1 MFSGSYEVCGK
12 IIPVSYV
19 QQAQNARKSRENQIR
34 IFLEHKKWPS
44 EGWDDIS
51 IELLLKELSIMDSNN
66 FPGNVGAGEREGR
79 VISSL
84 VSQRHFRLSHG
95 IGRSGDIAAVQP
107 KAAGSSLLMKLTNS
121 MALDAIKIA
130 GVRSAKA
137 CLLLP
142 VATGMCLVMTLL
154 TLKQTRPDAKY
165 IIWPRID
172 QKSCFKCILTAGF
185 EPVIIENILEGDELR
200 TDLAAVEKQIKD
212 LGPENVVCVLTTTSC
227 FAPRTPDRLEEV
239 AKLCKEQVVPH
250 VVNNAYGVQSSK
262 CMHLI
267 QQAARIGRVDAFIQ
281 STDKNFMVPV
291 GGAIV
296 AGFDDKF
303 IDAVSKTYPGRASAT
318 PSVDLFI
325 TLLSLGSQGYQ
336 RLLQQRKEVYN
347 YLSEGLS
354 KVATAHGERLLS
366 TKGNPISL
374 AISLERLE
382 QGLELN
388 SAGVTQLG
396 SMLFTRCVS
405 GARVVAPDSTKE
417 INGYLFTGWG
427 AHAQSYRCAY
437 LTAAAAIGMTKEDV
451 DTFLKRLDK
460 CLSKFTAKEKPIGGR
475 SVEIADEERSECENS
490 QEERKDTGDK
500 NIVTVNR

>member
-1 MFSGSYEVCGK
+1 M
-12 IIPVSYV
+12 
-19 QQAQNARKSRENQIR
+19 
-34 IFLEHKKWPS
+34 
-44 EGWDDIS
+44 
-51 IELLLKELSIMDSNN
+51 
-66 FPGNVGAGEREGR
+66 
-79 VISSL
+79 
-84 VSQRHFRLSHG
+84 
-95 IGRSGDIAAVQP
+95 
-107 KAAGSSLLMKLTNS
+107 
-121 MALDAIKIA
+121 
-130 GVRSAKA
+130 
-137 CLLLP
+137 
-142 VATGMCLVMTLL
+142 
-154 TLKQTRPDAKY
+154 
-165 IIWPRID
+165 
-172 QKSCFKCILTAGF
+172 
-185 EPVIIENILEGDELR
+185 
-200 TDLAAVEKQIKD
+200 
-212 LGPENVVCVLTTTSC
+212 
-227 FAPRTPDRLEEV
+227 
-239 AKLCKEQVVPH
+239 CKEQVVPH

-460 CLSKFTAKEKPIGGR
+460 CLSKFTAKEKPICGW

-490 QEERKDTGDK
+490 QEEVKDTEDK

>member
-1 MFSGSYEVCGK
+1 MFSGSYEACGK
-12 IIPVSYV
+12 IIPNAYV

-34 IFLEHKKWPS
+34 IFLEHKKWPL

-51 IELLLKELSIMDSNN
+51 VELLLHELSIMDSNN

-84 VSQRHFRLSHG
+84 VSRRHFRLSHG

-121 MALDAIKIA
+121 MVLDAIKMA
-130 GVRSAKA
+130 GVRSVKA

-142 VATGMCLVMTLL
+142 VATGMTLVMTLL
-154 TLKQTRPDAKY
+154 TLKQTRPGARFV
-165 IIWPRID
+165 IWPRID

-185 EPVIIENILEGDELR
+185 QPVIVENVLEGDELR
-200 TDLAAVEKQIKD
+200 TDLAAVEKQVKD
-212 LGPENVVCVLTTTSC
+212 LGSENVLCVLTTTSC

-239 AKLCKEQVVPH
+239 AKLCKDQAVPH

-267 QQAARIGRVDAFIQ
+267 QQAARVGRVDAFIQ

-296 AGFDDKF
+296 AGFDEKF

-318 PSVDLFI
+318 PSIDLFI
-325 TLLSLGSQGYQ
+325 TLLTLGSQGYQ
-336 RLLQQRKEVYN
+336 RLLQQRKEVYS

-354 KVATAHGERLLS
+354 RVATAHGERLLN

-374 AISLERLE
+374 AISLERLSN
-382 QGLELN
+382 GLELN
-388 SAGVTQLG
+388 AAGVTQLG

-405 GARVVAPDSTKE
+405 GARVVSPDTSKE
-417 INGYLFTGWG
+417 INGHVFTGWG
-427 AHAQSYRCAY
+427 AHAKSYRCAY
-437 LTAAAAIGMTKEDV
+437 LTAAAAIGMAKEDV
-451 DTFLKRLDK
+451 DTFLRRLDR
-460 CLSKFTAKEKPIGGR
+460 CLSKLTAKESDLGGNI
-475 SVEIADEERSECENS
+475 ENTHACEND
-490 QEERKDTGDK
+490 QEETKDSEVTG
-500 NIVTVNR
+500 ITTVNR

>member
-1 MFSGSYEVCGK
+1 
-12 IIPVSYV
+12 
-19 QQAQNARKSRENQIR
+19 
-34 IFLEHKKWPS
+34 
-44 EGWDDIS
+44 
-51 IELLLKELSIMDSNN
+51 MDSNN

-84 VSQRHFRLSHG
+84 VSKRHFRLSHG

-107 KAAGSSLLMKLTNS
+107 KAAGSSLLMKLTNC
-121 MALDAIKIA
+121 MALDAIKMA

-137 CLLLP
+137 CLVLP
-142 VATGMCLVMTLL
+142 VATGMSLVMTLL
-154 TLKQTRPDAKY
+154 TLKQQRSGAKY
-165 IIWPRID
+165 VIWPRID

-185 EPVIIENILEGDELR
+185 EPVIVENVMEGDELR

-212 LGPENVVCVLTTTSC
+212 LSPENIVCIMTTTSC

-239 AKLCKEQVVPH
+239 AKLCKEQDVPH
-250 VVNNAYGVQSSK
+250 IVNNAYGVQSSK

-267 QQAARIGRVDAFIQ
+267 QQAARIGRVDAFVQ

-296 AGFDDKF
+296 AGFDEKF

-318 PSVDLFI
+318 PSIDLFI
-325 TLLSLGSQGYQ
+325 TLLSLGSTGYQ
-336 RLLQQRKEVYN
+336 QLLQQRKEVYI

-374 AISLERLE
+374 AISLERVT

-388 SAGVTQLG
+388 ASGITQLG

-405 GARVVAPDSTKE
+405 GARVVSPDTEKD
-417 INGYLFTGWG
+417 INGHVFTGWG
-427 AHAQSYRCAY
+427 AHAQNYRCAY
-437 LTAAAAIGMTKEDV
+437 LTAAAAIGMTKADV

-460 CLSKFTAKEKPIGGR
+460 CLSKFTAKET
-475 SVEIADEERSECENS
+475 SVSRNNEPDDWQDKDQGDECENGQ
-490 QEERKDTGDK
+490 QELANTVATQD
-500 NIVTVNR
+500 NSTVNR

>member
-1 MFSGSYEVCGK
+1 MFSGSFEACGN

-34 IFLEHKKWPS
+34 IFLEHRKWPS
-44 EGWDDIS
+44 EGWDDTS
-51 IELLLKELSIMDSNN
+51 IELLLQELSIMDSNN
-66 FPGNVGAGEREGR
+66 FPGNAGAGEREGR

-84 VSQRHFRLSHG
+84 VSRRHFRLSHG

-107 KAAGSSLLMKLTNS
+107 KAAGSSLLMKLTNC
-121 MALDAIKIA
+121 MALDVIKLA

-137 CLLLP
+137 CLVLP
-142 VATGMCLVMTLL
+142 VATGMSMVMTLL
-154 TLKQTRPDAKY
+154 TLKQQRPGAKFV
-165 IIWPRID
+165 IWPRID

-185 EPVIIENILEGDELR
+185 EPVIVENVLEGDELR

-212 LGPENVVCVLTTTSC
+212 LGTENVLCVFTTTSC
-227 FAPRTPDRLEEV
+227 FAPRIPDRLEEV
-239 AKLCKEQVVPH
+239 AKLCKEQNVPH
-250 VVNNAYGVQSSK
+250 IVNNAYGVQSSK

-281 STDKNFMVPV
+281 STDKNFLVPV

-296 AGFDDKF
+296 AGFDENF

-318 PSVDLFI
+318 PSIDLFI
-325 TLLSLGSQGYQ
+325 TLLSLGSVGYQ
-336 RLLQQRKEVYN
+336 QLLRQRKEVYN

-354 KVATAHGERLLS
+354 KVAESHGERLLV

-374 AISLERLE
+374 AISLERVTKA
-382 QGLELN
+382 LELN
-388 SAGVTQLG
+388 AAGVTQLG

-405 GARVVAPDSTKE
+405 GARVVPPGSTKE
-417 INGYLFTGWG
+417 INGYVFTGWG
-427 AHAQSYRCAY
+427 AHAKNYRCAY
-437 LTAAAAIGMTKEDV
+437 LTAAAAIGMTKAEV

-460 CLSKFTAKEKPIGGR
+460 CLSRFTSKSTSI
-475 SVEIADEERSECENS
+475 DELSSHCENC
-490 QEERKDTGDK
+490 EEKEAEVENKD
-500 NIVTVNR
+500 NLTVNR

>member
-1 MFSGSYEVCGK
+1 MFSGSYEACGN

-34 IFLEHKKWPS
+34 IFLEHRKWPS
-44 EGWDDIS
+44 EGWDDTS
-51 IELLLKELSIMDSNN
+51 IELLLQEFSIMDSNN

-84 VSQRHFRLSHG
+84 VSRRHFRLSHG

-107 KAAGSSLLMKLTNS
+107 KAAGSSLLMKLTNC
-121 MALDAIKIA
+121 MALDAIKIT

-137 CLLLP
+137 CLVLP
-142 VATGMCLVMTLL
+142 VATGMSLC
-154 TLKQTRPDAKY
+154 
-165 IIWPRID
+165 II
-172 QKSCFKCILTAGF
+172 TAGF
-185 EPVIIENILEGDELR
+185 EPVIVENVVEGDELR
-200 TDLAAVEKQIKD
+200 TDLAGVERQIKD
-212 LGPENVVCVLTTTSC
+212 LGPENVVCIMTTTSC

-239 AKLCKEQVVPH
+239 AKLCKEQDVPH
-250 VVNNAYGVQSSK
+250 IVNNAYGVQSSK

-281 STDKNFMVPV
+281 STDKNFLVPV

-296 AGFDDKF
+296 AGFDENF
-303 IDAVSKTYPGRASAT
+303 IDAISKTYPGRASAT
-318 PSVDLFI
+318 PSIDLFI
-325 TLLSLGSQGYQ
+325 TLLSLGSAGYQ
-336 RLLQQRKEVYN
+336 QLLQQRKEVYS

-354 KVATAHGERLLS
+354 KVAEAHGERLLG

-374 AISLERLE
+374 AISLERVT

-388 SAGVTQLG
+388 TAGVTQLG

-405 GARVVAPDSTKE
+405 GARVVPPGSTKE
-417 INGYLFTGWG
+417 INGHLFTGWG
-427 AHAQSYRCAY
+427 AHAQNYRCAY
-437 LTAAAAIGMTKEDV
+437 LTAAAAIGMTKADV

-460 CLSKFTAKEKPIGGR
+460 CLSKFTSRGTSVSR
-475 SVEIADEERSECENS
+475 SVGLDDGE
-490 QEERKDTGDK
+490 QEENGKDAVSEPEATD
-500 NIVTVNR
+500 NSTVNR

>member
-1 MFSGSYEVCGK
+1 MTVCVLIYWGDSAILK
-12 IIPVSYV
+12 
-19 QQAQNARKSRENQIR
+19 QDN
-34 IFLEHKKWPS
+34 
-44 EGWDDIS
+44 
-51 IELLLKELSIMDSNN
+51 LLVA
-66 FPGNVGAGEREGR
+66 GNVGAGEREGR

-84 VSQRHFRLSHG
+84 VSRRHFRLSHG

-107 KAAGSSLLMKLTNS
+107 KAAGSSLLMKLTNC
-121 MALDAIKIA
+121 MALDAIKMA

-137 CLLLP
+137 CLVLP
-142 VATGMCLVMTLL
+142 VATGMSLVMTLL
-154 TLKQTRPDAKY
+154 TLKQQRPGAKY
-165 IIWPRID
+165 VIWPRID

-185 EPVIIENILEGDELR
+185 EPVIVENVEEGDELR

-212 LGPENVVCVLTTTSC
+212 LGPENVVCIMTTTSC
-227 FAPRTPDRLEEV
+227 FAPRIPDRLEEV
-239 AKLCKEQVVPH
+239 AKLCKEQDVPH
-250 VVNNAYGVQSSK
+250 IVNNAYGVQSSK

-281 STDKNFMVPV
+281 STDKNFLVPV

-296 AGFDDKF
+296 AGFDENF

-318 PSVDLFI
+318 PSIDLFI
-325 TLLSLGSQGYQ
+325 TLLSLGSAGYQ
-336 RLLQQRKEVYN
+336 QLLQRRKEVYS

-354 KVATAHGERLLS
+354 KVAEAHGERLLR

-374 AISLERLE
+374 AISLERVT

-405 GARVVAPDSTKE
+405 GARVVPLASTKD
-417 INGYLFTGWG
+417 INGHVFTGWG
-427 AHAQSYRCAY
+427 AHAQNYRCAY
-437 LTAAAAIGMTKEDV
+437 LTAAAAIGMSKADV

-460 CLSKFTAKEKPIGGR
+460 CLSKFTGR
-475 SVEIADEERSECENS
+475 SISRSVGDVEGQ
-490 QEERKDTGDK
+490 QEENGKDEVSELETTD
-500 NIVTVNR
+500 NLAVNR

>member
-121 MALDAIKIA
+121 MALDAIKI
-130 GVRSAKA
+130 
-137 CLLLP
+137 
-142 VATGMCLVMTLL
+142 
-154 TLKQTRPDAKY
+154 
-165 IIWPRID
+165 
-172 QKSCFKCILTAGF
+172 AGF

>member
-121 MALDAIKIA
+121 MALDAIKI
-130 GVRSAKA
+130 
-137 CLLLP
+137 
-142 VATGMCLVMTLL
+142 
-154 TLKQTRPDAKY
+154 
-165 IIWPRID
+165 
-172 QKSCFKCILTAGF
+172 AGF

-490 QEERKDTGDK
+490 QEERKDTEDK